1 MHLNNIPNR
10 QSLQAFAKHSTHSAL
25 EALTFHSLHT
35 RFAHQLI
42 AVASVEQNSIGHTQI
57 IISQDFKRI
66 AEGLPALSGYIT
78 TLKKNKQKL
87 DVSSEGPSS
96 RVIVVVR
103 S

>member
-1 MHLNNIPNR
+1 LNNIPIT

-42 AVASVEQNSIGHTQI
+42 AVALVEQNSIGHTQI

-66 AEGLPALSGYIT
+66 VEGLLRWVVILLPSKKTSRNSTFRAKALREE
-78 TLKKNKQKL
+78 L
-87 DVSSEGPSS
+87 
-96 RVIVVVR
+96 VVVR